1 MAVKPLAAKALFTR
15 TDLKPHSIQSTDD
28 LEDIEALIGQERAL
42 GAVRFAA
49 GMQQRGYNLFVIGPK
64 GSGRHM
70 AVNRYLQQ
78 RGSELDAPPDWVYVH
93 NFEKPYTPMAIAVP
107 PGRGEPFRKAMQELV
122 SDLKAVIPT
131 LFESEDY
138 RLRTDAVNKEAAE
151 KQQHALEGV
160 DSEARKHGLVLI
172 RTPQGF
178 AFAPL
183 SGQKPMAP
191 ETFQQLPEEAQK
203 RYQEATKGMMEELQ
217 KVLHGLPMIERD
229 RLREL
234 RKIARETA
242 RHVVRQEI
250 ADVESVMTCCDD
262 VLAYLKQVA
271 DDMVEHIG
279 LFMHSEEDGPLP
291 LPAGS
296 GGGEGAVEHDPTTR
310 YQVNVLVSN
319 DPAGGAPVVVEDH
332 PALGKLIGRIEH
344 YAHMGNLITD
354 FTLIKPGAL
363 HDANGGFLLI
373 NADKLLLNPM
383 SWEALKRALYAGQ
396 ITIEAPY
403 MTSATATVLSLQPD
417 PIPLDLKIVLFGDY
431 RLYLLLS
438 SLDPDFQD
446 LFKVAADFEEV
457 LERTSEN
464 DQLFARLVAT
474 IARNNKL
481 RPFARDAIE
490 RVMEHA
496 ARIAGDSERLSTR
509 VGLIADVMREADHW
523 AGEAGKQSVTR
534 AHVEQAIA
542 KQIHRA
548 DRIRERSIE
557 QITRGTVL
565 IDTDGA
571 KVGQVNGLSVLQ
583 IGSFAFG
590 KPSRISATVRV
601 GAGKVVDIEREV
613 ELGGPLHSK
622 GVMILSGYLARTYAP
637 ESPMSLAATLT
648 FEQSYG
654 GVDGDSAS
662 SAELYALLSALAEVP
677 IDQSLA
683 VTGSVNQM
691 GEVQAI
697 GGANEKIEGF
707 FDVCAARGL
716 TGRQGVLIPVSNV
729 KHLMLREDVVKAC
742 AEKKFRILP
751 ISTIAEG
758 IEMLTGKKAGA
769 RGAKGKYPA
778 GSINRLVEE
787 RLLSFAKAR
796 SRAGSGQAGS
806 LNS

>member
-1 MAVKPLAAKALFTR
+1 MAVKPLPAKALFTR
-15 TDLKPHSIQSTDD
+15 TDLKPYAIKSTDD

-70 AVNRYLQQ
+70 AVTRYLQE
-78 RGSELDAPPDWVYVH
+78 RGAELDAPPDWVYVH
-93 NFEKPYTPMAIAVP
+93 NFEKPYTPKAISVP
-107 PGRGEPFRKAMQELV
+107 SGRGESFRKAMQELV
-122 SDLKAVIPT
+122 ADLKAVIPT

-151 KQQHALEGV
+151 KQQQALEGV
-160 DSEARKHGLVLI
+160 DSEARKHGLTLI

-191 ETFQQLPEEAQK
+191 EIFQKLPAASQK

-242 RHVVRQEI
+242 RHIIEQEI

-279 LFMHSEEDGPLP
+279 LFMRSEEDGPLA
-291 LPAGS
+291 LPNGGS
-296 GGGEGAVEHDPTTR
+296 GEGAVEHDPTTR

-319 DPAGGAPVVVEDH
+319 DPTAGAPVIVENH

-344 YAHMGNLITD
+344 YAQMGNLITD

-363 HDANGGFLLI
+363 HHANGGFLLI

-396 ITIEAPY
+396 ITIESPY

-417 PIPLDLKIVLFGDY
+417 PIPLNLKVVLFGDY

-457 LERTSEN
+457 LDRTPEN

-481 RPFARDAIE
+481 RRFARDAIE

-509 VGLIADVMREADHW
+509 VGLIADLMREADHW
-523 AGEAGKQSVTR
+523 AGEAGKRSVSR
-534 AHVEQAIA
+534 AHVEQAIKA
-542 KQIHRA
+542 QIHRA

-583 IGSFAFG
+583 IGNFAFG

-601 GAGKVVDIEREV
+601 GAGRVIDIEREV

-622 GVMILSGYLARTYAP
+622 GVMILTGYLARTYAP
-637 ESPMSLAATLT
+637 EIPMSLSATLT

-662 SAELYALLSALAEVP
+662 SAELYALLSALSGVP

-707 FDVCAARGL
+707 FDVCAAHGL
-716 TGRQGVLIPVSNV
+716 TGRQGVLIPASNV

-742 AEKKFRILP
+742 EEKKFRILP
-751 ISTIAEG
+751 ISTIEEG
-758 IEMLTGKKAGA
+758 IEVLTGKPAGA

-778 GSINRLVEE
+778 GSINRLVED
-787 RLLSFAKAR
+787 RLIGFAKAR
-796 SRAGSGQAGS
+796 FKTGRTPSG
-806 LNS
+806 NVNT

>member
-1 MAVKPLAAKALFTR
+1 MTVKPLAAKSLFTR
-15 TDLKPHSIQSTDD
+15 TDLTSRDIQSTDD
-28 LEDIEALIGQERAL
+28 LEDIEALIGQQRAL

-49 GMQQRGYNLFVIGPK
+49 SMQQRGYNLFVIGPK

-70 AVNRYLQQ
+70 AVKRFLEE
-78 RGSELDAPPDWVYVH
+78 RGGELDAPPDWVYVH
-93 NFEKPYTPMAIAVP
+93 NFDKPYSPKAIAVP
-107 PGRGEPFRKAMQELV
+107 AGRGEPFRRAMLELV

-138 RLRTDAVNKEAAE
+138 RLRTDAVNKTAAE

-160 DSEARKHGLVLI
+160 DKEARKHGLTLI

-183 SGQKPMAP
+183 SGKKPMAP
-191 ETFQQLPEEAQK
+191 ETFQQLPEEAKK
-203 RYQEATKGMMEELQ
+203 RYQDATKSMMEELQ

-229 RLREL
+229 RLRAL

-242 RHVVRQEI
+242 RHVIDQEI
-250 ADVESVMTCCDD
+250 SDVEKVMTSCDA
-262 VLAYLKQVA
+262 VLSYLKTVA

-279 LFMHSEEDGPLP
+279 LFMHSEEEGPLA
-291 LPAGS
+291 LPN
-296 GGGEGAVEHDPTTR
+296 GGGESAVESDPSTR
-310 YQVNVLVSN
+310 YQVNVLVAN
-319 DPAGGAPVVVEDH
+319 RPTDGAPVIIEDH
-332 PALGKLIGRIEH
+332 PALSKLVGRIEH
-344 YAHMGNLITD
+344 YARMGTLITD

-363 HDANGGFLLI
+363 HQANGGFLLI

-396 ITIEAPY
+396 ITIESPY
-403 MTSATATVLSLQPD
+403 MTSATATVVSLQPD
-417 PIPLDLKIVLFGDY
+417 PVPLDLKIVLFGDY

-457 LERTSEN
+457 LERTPEN

-496 ARIAGDSERLSTR
+496 ARIAGDAERVSTR
-509 VGLIADVMREADHW
+509 VGLIADLMREADHW
-523 AGEAGKQSVTR
+523 AGEVKAKSVART
-534 AHVEQAIA
+534 HVQEAIDA
-542 KQIHRA
+542 QIHRA
-548 DRIRERSIE
+548 DRVRERSIE

-590 KPSRISATVRV
+590 KPSRISATVRT

-637 ESPMSLAATLT
+637 DAPMSLAATLT

-662 SAELYALLSALAEVP
+662 SAELYALLSALSEVP
-677 IDQSLA
+677 VDQSLA

-716 TGRQGVLIPVSNV
+716 TGRQGVLIPASNV
-729 KHLMLREDVVKAC
+729 KHLMLRDDVVQAC
-742 AEKKFRILP
+742 KEKKFRILP
-751 ISTIAEG
+751 IRTIEEG
-758 IEMLTGKKAGA
+758 IETLTGKKAGA
-769 RGAKGKYPA
+769 RGADGKYPS
-778 GSINRLVEE
+778 GSINRLVED
-787 RLLSFAKAR
+787 RLVAFAKAR
-796 SRAGSGQAGS
+796 FKAAAKAKTGQ
-806 LNS
+806 